1 MASDLKYT
9 VTLDTK
15 GVVPMLKITRQQMDD
30 VANSA
35 KKANSHFQRMA
46 TICGQMKN
54 INFSAVVD
62 NVRNSMEALTSVLDG
77 APGTDFQQGLADL
90 QAITGLM
97 GKDLEAISAAARQVG
112 KESGLGARGAV
123 DAFSL
128 LASQISI
135 DQIG

>member
-54 INFSAVVD
+54 ITERSFTM
-62 NVRNSMEALTSVLDG
+62 RHR
-77 APGTDFQQGLADL
+77 
-90 QAITGLM
+90 
-97 GKDLEAISAAARQVG
+97 EAISPELYMCGIQIFSRKTAR
-112 KESGLGARGAV
+112 
-123 DAFSL
+123 
-128 LASQISI
+128 
-135 DQIG
+135 